1 MTRCLAAVLLN
12 LLFASCAGAA
22 DAGFYI
28 GAGVGHV
35 SIEDQADNPGGGT
48 LNFDSRGT
56 LYKAFVG
63 YRARAM
69 PLLDLAAEA
78 GWVDYG
84 RVSQAVQGQNLEYR
98 VRGGEAAGLAIVPLG
113 PIDLYGKAGV
123 LSWSSSKNVGGT
135 TTTSSGTNGFYGVG
149 VGFRAD
155 KLGVRAEYDY
165 YDVSAVDRLRT
176 YTLSFVIRFY

>member
-1 MTRCLAAVLLN
+1 MTRFLAAM
-12 LLFASCAGAA
+12 LFFFSSCAGAA

-28 GAGVGHV
+28 GAGGGYA
-35 SIEDQADNPGGGT
+35 SIEDRADNPAGGT
-48 LNFDSRGT
+48 LNFDSQGT

-63 YRARAM
+63 YRARTL

-78 GWVDYG
+78 AWVDYG
-84 RVSQAVQGQNLEYR
+84 RASQTVQGQNLEYR

-113 PIDLYGKAGV
+113 IIDLYGKAGL
-123 LSWSSSKNVGGT
+123 LSWSSSRNVGGT
-135 TTTSSGTNGFYGVG
+135 TRNNSGTNGFYGVG
-149 VGFRAD
+149 MEFRAD

-176 YTLSFVIRFY
+176 YTLSLVIRFY